1 MRWDDHHQTPLTH
14 IYVSFPVSFF
24 FEFNAVFG
32 YAMVKSSTMLT
43 ALCKYDPQLFL
54 FPTSEKEEKLIGLT
68 MISEQIIYFT
78 KKLNQFVHTPCFYL
92 IVNCL
97 VFTCLFAIDWVQVLF
112 KFHYRILEF
121 LLPTLITACFLVPT
135 DVLPYLFFWVWI
147 HDKVNNIN
155 PSKEKKPRPE
165 KEQNLNCPRCN
176 STNTKFCYYNN
187 YSLSQPRYFC
197 KTCRRYWTEGGTLRN
212 VPVGGGSRKNRR
224 PQSSSSS
231 PSSVSISKKVN
242 PNHKFEP
249 SNPKIYTGEDY
260 LNLGFNNPVYDRV
273 SSEFIKPLDQQNP
286 NFSLL
291 SPNPSM
297 NLPAAMEGGDISTN
311 PCPIMHEFKPGF
323 KLSLDHHHH
332 HQNGYG
338 NFQVIQDHNFPTSR
352 DLFATD
358 DQEFRQ
364 LGPSSA
370 VDQMQERRQGDY
382 SSNGYWNGMLAGDPW
397 WLRTLLIYILSTS

>member
-1 MRWDDHHQTPLTH
+1 MD
-14 IYVSFPVSFF
+14 S
-24 FEFNAVFG
+24 
-32 YAMVKSSTMLT
+32 
-43 ALCKYDPQLFL
+43 PQW
-54 FPTSEKEEKLIGLT
+54 P
-68 MISEQIIYFT
+68 Q
-78 KKLNQFVHTPCFYL
+78 
-92 IVNCL
+92 
-97 VFTCLFAIDWVQVLF
+97 
-112 KFHYRILEF
+112 
-121 LLPTLITACFLVPT
+121 
-135 DVLPYLFFWVWI
+135 
-147 HDKVNNIN
+147 VNNIN

-224 PQSSSSS
+224 PPSSSSS

-242 PNHKFEP
+242 PNHKFAP

-311 PCPIMHEFKPGF
+311 PSPIMHEFKPGF
-323 KLSLDHHHH
+323 KLSLDHH
-332 HQNGYG
+332 QNGYG
-338 NFQVIQDHNFPTSR
+338 NFQLIQDHNFPTSR
-352 DLFATD
+352 NLFPTD

-364 LGPSSA
+364 LGSSSA

-382 SSNGYWNGMLAGDPW
+382 SSNGYWNGMFAGDPW
-397 WLRTLLIYILSTS
+397 